1 MQEKTVTLISI
12 PCHVEA
18 QGKRGLQLVL
28 VTVFT
33 ILTGDKLLHLH
44 KPYQS
49 YLFISR
55 TEAGVPGK
63 ALQGE

>member
-1 MQEKTVTLISI
+1 MQEKTVTPISI

-18 QGKRGLQLVL
+18 QGKQGLQLVL
-28 VTVFT
+28 VAVFT
-33 ILTGDKLLHLH
+33 ILTGDKLVHFH

-63 ALQGE
+63 VLQGE

>member
-1 MQEKTVTLISI
+1 MTLVSI
-12 PCHVEA
+12 LCHVEA

-28 VTVFT
+28 VAVFT

-44 KPYQS
+44 KPHQC

-63 ALQGE
+63 VLKGE